1 MHVKVFDLKKSD
13 IFNHY
18 VAEYHNVKQ
27 VTEVGLECEIVTEK
41 NERIRWRTDL
51 YGLQIEA

>member
-1 MHVKVFDLKKSD
+1 MFIKVFDLGKSD

-18 VAEYHNVKQ
+18 VAEYHNAKQ
-27 VTEVGLECEIVTEK
+27 VTVVGLECEIVTEK
-41 NERIRWRTDL
+41 GERIRWRTDL

>member
-18 VAEYHNVKQ
+18 VAEYRNVKQ
-27 VTEVGLECEIVTEK
+27 VTEVGLECEIVTKK

>member
-1 MHVKVFDLKKSD
+1 MLVKVFDLKKSD

-27 VTEVGLECEIVTEK
+27 VTEVGLECEIVTDK
-41 NERIRWRTDL
+41 NESGRF
-51 YGLQIEA
+51 

>member
-1 MHVKVFDLKKSD
+1 MFIRVFDLKKSD
-13 IFNHY
+13 IFNFY

-27 VTEVGLECEIVTEK
+27 VTEEGLECEIVTE
-41 NERIRWRTDL
+41 NGERIRWRTDL